1 MSLSNYTDLQ
11 STIASYLA
19 RTDLTSTIPVFIQ
32 LAENRL
38 RRDIRISEML
48 TNTALTPSSGVV
60 TLPSDF
66 LEMRSIYFNSNPLTT
81 LEYQSPDLFSRN
93 GWNDTSGTSV
103 YFSII
108 GNSIYF
114 SPDPDSTDTV
124 QMLYY
129 AKPPYLSGSNLTNV
143 WTNTCIDAL
152 LYASLAEASVYLM
165 DNESAQRWA
174 TLYDRGLGAIL
185 KSNDGKKYPNIELA
199 VTAR

>member
-1 MSLSNYTDLQ
+1 MALANYTDLK

-19 RTDLTSTIPVFIQ
+19 RTDLTSMIPNFIQ
-32 LAENRL
+32 LAEIRL
-38 RRDIRISEML
+38 RRDIRMSEML
-48 TNTALTPSSGVV
+48 VNTALTPSSGVV
-60 TLPSDF
+60 TLPADF

-93 GWNDTSGTSV
+93 GWNSTSGTSV
-103 YFSII
+103 YFTII
-108 GNSIYF
+108 ANTIHF

-129 AKPPYLSGSNLTNV
+129 AKPAYLSDTNLTNV
-143 WTNTCIDAL
+143 WTDNCMDAI
-152 LYASLAEASVYLM
+152 LYASLGEAEPYLLN
-165 DNESAQRWA
+165 DARIATWA
-174 TLYDRGLGAIL
+174 ALYDRSIGAIT